1 MSSRKERRKISRSD
15 HFPPRH
21 GPNKSGNNNSPVTAR
36 KGCNWKNKI
45 LIEFVTRAFPSCF
58 DRKTLCSN
66 QSNFALLLFLL
77 SVHWTQSQSMQ
88 SLEDHSRKYEITT
101 DIIVVYFTH
110 CSRKINNMFIIDRNV
125 TAFAQC
131 QELIFHLIFK
141 TRRSILGS
149 VCPPMVTSMLRILRE
164 LRVEIR

>member
-1 MSSRKERRKISRSD
+1 MVWQFFSFNPEFLLDTICRSGKKHVKSPD
-15 HFPPRH
+15 RIIFLRH
-21 GPNKSGNNNSPVTAR
+21 GLNKSGNNNSPVTAR

-131 QELIFHLIFK
+131 QELIFHLFSK
-141 TRRSILGS
+141 QDE
-149 VCPPMVTSMLRILRE
+149 VF
-164 LRVEIR
+164 